1 MIFSEKIRDLAA
13 EAEKDVAEGFKSIDE
28 VSLFNTAK
36 VLDAFAEN
44 RVSANMFAGTS
55 GYGYDDVG
63 RETLEKVFADV
74 FKAEAALVRP
84 NFVNGTH
91 AITAALFSAVRPGDI
106 LLSVTGRPY
115 DTLQTAIGISG
126 NYPGTL
132 RYYGI
137 EYSEVPLAQDGRPD
151 YEAIKKAA
159 SDPKVAA
166 VTVQRSRGYA
176 SRPTLSAEIIGEIS
190 EIVHSVNSRAAVI
203 VDNCYG
209 EFTEEREPI
218 ELGADLCAG
227 SLIKNPGGGV
237 APTGGYVVGRK
248 DLVDAAAMRLTVP
261 GIGGECGSYEPGYR
275 LFYQGLLNAPHVTAQ
290 ALKTAVFC
298 ARMLE
303 LTGYRADP
311 PSSEKRFDII
321 QSVDLRSAE
330 LLQRFCRG
338 IQSGSPVD
346 SYVTPIPWDMPGYDD
361 QVIMAAGA
369 FVQGASIE
377 LSCDGPMREPYT
389 AFLQGGLTY
398 ESGKLGIMRAVQ
410 ELLES

>member
-13 EAEKDVAEGFKSIDE
+13 EAEKDVAEGFKLIDE

-91 AITAALFSAVRPGDI
+91 AITAAFFSAVRPGDI

-126 NYPGTL
+126 KYPGTL

-151 YEAIKKAA
+151 VEAIKKAA
-159 SDPKVAA
+159 SNPKVAA

-190 EIVHSVNSRAAVI
+190 EIVHSVNPRAAVI

>member
-1 MIFSEKIRDLAA
+1 MIFSEKIRELAA

-151 YEAIKKAA
+151 VEAIKKAA
-159 SDPKVAA
+159 SDPKVGA

-190 EIVHSVNSRAAVI
+190 EIVHSVNPRAAVI

>member
-1 MIFSEKIRDLAA
+1 MIFSERIRELAA

-137 EYSEVPLAQDGRPD
+137 EYSEVPLEQDGRPD

-190 EIVHSVNSRAAVI
+190 EIVHSVNPRAAVI
-203 VDNCYG
+203 IDNCYG